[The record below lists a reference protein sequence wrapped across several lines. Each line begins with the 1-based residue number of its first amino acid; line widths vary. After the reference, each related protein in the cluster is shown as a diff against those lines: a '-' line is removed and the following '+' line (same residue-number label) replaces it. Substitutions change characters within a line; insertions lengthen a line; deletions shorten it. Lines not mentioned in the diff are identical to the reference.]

1 MPIRRPGSRVRGVPK
16 GASIAPRRPVEP
28 GKLRLVVR
36 LEVEALHVRGSQCT
50 VTVVNSGTVASFGTR
65 INVYRRPLL
74 GNPFGGVPALQ
85 LAGSA
90 TTTVGALERKDVGV
104 GLPPLTQP
112 LLSTLY
118 AVAFDPL
125 QDPFPVNRIDEL
137 SWQER
142 DLLRHDLGAWQQ
154 LAHVDTGDYFGD
166 NGLVGVPDGQRSWT
180 LGLSA
185 DHAAGLPAGPR
196 RDRIYFPGE
205 PPRLAADRTG
215 ARSEFRQVID
225 LMDLPNGA
233 LAVQE
238 ASKGN
243 LVASVACETVSTPDR
258 GTVAVALGDTRA
270 GVVSAVAQAPSR
282 PVAQAHQGW
291 THLAAAVG
299 RNIRFD
305 HVTVRLLAERRAGQ
319 DSDACFGDVT
329 CTLQHRQVKTTLRLS
344 PPTGP

>member
-1 MPIRRPGSRVRGVPK
+1 VPK
-16 GASIAPRRPVEP
+16 GASIAPRRRVEP
-28 GKLRLVVR
+28 GKLRLIVR
-36 LEVEALHVRGSQCT
+36 LEVEALHVQGSRCT

-74 GNPFGGVPALQ
+74 GNPIGGVPALQ

-90 TTTVGALERKDVGV
+90 TTSVGALERKDVGV
-104 GLPPLTQP
+104 GLPPLIQP
-112 LLSTLY
+112 LFSRLY

-125 QDPFPVNRIDEL
+125 QDPFPVSRIDEL
-137 SWQER
+137 TWQER

-166 NGLVGVPDGQRSWT
+166 NDLVGIPDGQRSWT
-180 LGLSA
+180 LGISA
-185 DHAAGLPAGPR
+185 DHAAGLPAGGPGP
-196 RDRIYFPGE
+196 DRVYFPGE
-205 PPRLAADRTG
+205 PPRLSSDRTG

-243 LVASVACETVSTPDR
+243 LVASAACETVSSPDR
-258 GTVAVALGDTRA
+258 GAVAVALGDTRA
-270 GVVSAVAQAPSR
+270 GVMSAVAQAPSR
-282 PVAQAHQGW
+282 PVAQAHAGW
-291 THLAAAVG
+291 THLAASVG

-319 DSDACFGDVT
+319 DSDSCFGNVT
-329 CTLQHRQVKTTLRLS
+329 CTLQHRQVKATGVLLS
-344 PPTGP
+344 PPVGP